1 MPELLLPAPEVPLLP
16 EPLPL
21 EEPLLLPEPLLE
33 EPLLLP
39 LPEDELVLGV
49 AAGAAEL
56 PDEPESL
63 VEDGPGVELPESP
76 PLGVADDELFELPP
90 RLSVL

>member
-1 MPELLLPAPEVPLLP
+1 MPVPELLLPAPEVPLL
-16 EPLPL
+16 L

-63 VEDGPGVELPESP
+63 VEDGLGVELPESP
-76 PLGVADDELFELPP
+76 PVGVADDELFELPP